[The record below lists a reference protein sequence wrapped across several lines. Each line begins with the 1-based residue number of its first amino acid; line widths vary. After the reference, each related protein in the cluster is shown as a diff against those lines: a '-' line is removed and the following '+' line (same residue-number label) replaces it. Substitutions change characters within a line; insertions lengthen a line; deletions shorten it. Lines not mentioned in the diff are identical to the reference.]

1 MLVELSIRDV
11 VLIERLDLKFAAG
24 KRRSG
29 NLAALTGETGA
40 GKSILLDALGL
51 ALGSRGDSG
60 LVRHGAAQASVS
72 AAFDIDA
79 SHPVAAL
86 LAEHGLDSGEGVLL
100 LRRVVGGD
108 GRGRAF
114 VNDQPV
120 SVALLRQIGDL
131 LVEVQGQFEQ
141 HGLLNPSRHRGVL
154 DEFAGLDAPGAK
166 LAAAWRDWQAA
177 EEAYGKAESDLAAAR
192 AEQDFLRHA
201 VDELARL
208 DPHENEEADLGE
220 ERLLLRHG
228 AALAEALGGAT
239 KELGAGKGAAG
250 ALRAAQRLLERNAD
264 KAAGRFDQA
273 LAALERA
280 AVEAAEAEAQVEE
293 LGRTLNADPGRL
305 EKVEER
311 LFSLRAVARKHN
323 VEIAGLP
330 ALRARMEEQ
339 LAAIDGGGQH
349 LKKLRQAADAAKQS
363 YVGLAEKMS
372 AARRK
377 AATALDKAVA
387 AELAPLKLEKARFVT
402 AIDRLE
408 AAEWGEHGMDRV
420 GFLVSTNPGTPPGP
434 LNRVASGGE
443 LSRFMLALK
452 VVLAGTGSVG
462 TLVFDEV
469 DSGVGGATAAAV
481 GERLAKLAKDRQVL
495 VVTHSPQV
503 AAVADLHWRIGK
515 RTAKGSTVTEVAAL
529 DAEGR
534 REEIARML
542 AGSEITAEARAAAAR
557 LMAGTR

>member
-11 VLIERLDLKFAAG
+11 VLIERLDLKFADVR
-24 KRRSG
+24 RRSG

-72 AAFDIDA
+72 AAFEIDA
-79 SHPVAAL
+79 SHPASAL
-86 LAEHGLDSGEGVLL
+86 LAEHGLDSGDGVLL
-100 LRRVVGGD
+100 LRRILGGD

-154 DEFAGLDAPGAK
+154 DEFAALGAPGAK

-177 EEAYGKAESDLAAAR
+177 EEAHGRAEADLAAAR

-201 VDELARL
+201 VDELSRL
-208 DPHENEEADLGE
+208 DPHDNEEADLGE

-228 AALAEALGGAT
+228 AALAEALAGAA
-239 KELGAGKGAAG
+239 KELEAGKGATG
-250 ALRAAQRLLERNAD
+250 TLRAAQRLLERNAD

-293 LGRTLNADPGRL
+293 LARTLNADPGRL

-330 ALRARMEEQ
+330 ALRTRMEEQ
-339 LAAIDGGGQH
+339 LATIDGGGQH
-349 LKKLRQAADAAKQS
+349 LKKLRQAADAAKHF

-377 AATALDKAVA
+377 AATSLDKAVA

-481 GERLAKLAKDRQVL
+481 GERLAKLARDRQVL

-515 RTAKGSTVTEVAAL
+515 RTAKGSAVTEVTAL
-529 DAEGR
+529 DADGR

>member
-1 MLVELSIRDV
+1 MLIELSIRDV
-11 VLIERLDLKFAAG
+11 VLIERLDLKFAATG
-24 KRRSG
+24 KHAG

-72 AAFDIDA
+72 AAFEIAAD
-79 SHPVAAL
+79 HPATVL
-86 LAEHGLDSGEGVLL
+86 LAEQGLDAGEGVLL
-100 LRRVVGGD
+100 LRRVLGGD

-120 SVALLRQIGDL
+120 SVGLLRQIGDL

-141 HGLLNPSRHRGVL
+141 HGLLNPARHRGVL
-154 DEFAGLDAPGAK
+154 DEFAGLAVAGAK
-166 LAAAWRDWQAA
+166 LASGYNSWQEA
-177 EEAYGKAESDLAAAR
+177 ERAHESAQRELEAAR

-208 DPHENEEADLGE
+208 DPHENEEADLGD
-220 ERLLLRHG
+220 ERQMLRHG
-228 AALAEALGGAT
+228 AALSEALAGAG
-239 KELGAGKGAAG
+239 KELETGKGAAG

-264 KAAGRFDQA
+264 KAGGRFDTA

-293 LGRTLNADPGRL
+293 LRRTLNPDPGRL

-311 LFSLRAVARKHN
+311 LFSLRAVARKHD
-323 VEIAGLP
+323 VDIAGLVV
-330 ALRARMEEQ
+330 LRARMEDQ
-339 LAAIDGGGQH
+339 LAAIDGGGQQ
-349 LKKLRQAADAAKQS
+349 LKQLRQAADAARAA
-363 YVGLAEKMS
+363 YVALAEKMS

-387 AELAPLKLEKARFVT
+387 GELAPLRLEKASFLTSVEKL
-402 AIDRLE
+402 DE
-408 AAEWGEHGMDRV
+408 AGWNEHGMDRV
-420 GFLVSTNPGTPPGP
+420 AFLVSTNPGTPPGP
-434 LNRVASGGE
+434 LNRIASGGE

-452 VVLAGTGSVG
+452 VVLAGTGAIG

-469 DSGVGGATAAAV
+469 DSGIGGATAAAV

-503 AAVADLHWRIGK
+503 AAMADLHWRIGK
-515 RTAKGSTVTEVAAL
+515 RTAKGSAVTEVAAL
-529 DAEGR
+529 DADGR
-534 REEIARML
+534 KEEIARML

-557 LMAGTR
+557 LMAGTG